1 MRLEFFQQVYP
12 ERLKKVPNG
21 DWGNGPMQLIGA
33 AVERSVAIKVL
44 RSTIIAGFVVAAV
57 LLPRP
62 LHAEPISTPVENQTP
77 PVETVNPTSPLV
89 QETAIFSIPPGTTI
103 TSSNWEQYKQFFTEG
118 EIGLWQGRW
127 FWKMPAD
134 VQINV
139 GPTKV
144 FPLPEPF
151 VELSEKY
158 GDQTQLV
165 RMSDGRWQLKNYA
178 AGMPFPVP
186 REPNMGLK
194 ILANLNY
201 RIAPHLVAG
210 FSDSGTVG
218 RICEIDRYGSTSCV
232 HVDYDF
238 RQMAYNW
245 EPGVPRVEP
254 DSGAAWLGEWVQAE
268 EPEQLRY
275 TADLVLQWQ
284 DNLRPEGHYAFIPAL
299 RRSMRLSDTSH
310 CEPLLSSTDRPR
322 DDSERG
328 WGGRASEFGH
338 SYDTARGWFEPVMGM
353 VPNSITSNNYFG
365 GVPTTSPQQL
375 SVMHGAWNGGIG
387 DFDVTSVKRQKLLAL
402 TQLTAQYGK
411 FPDSYDMPLGWAR
424 PSWGTWELRNVWVIE
439 VHPIPLIA
447 RCQRKRMIYVDT
459 SLSAPLAED
468 LYDDNMN
475 LSKVMV
481 LSSQPSA
488 VPGFGMQTW
497 AGGGIL
503 QLWDVQSAHALMS
516 LTTDERGRNWSIDS
530 AVKPQYNSISEF
542 QSPGGLMELMR

>member
-1 MRLEFFQQVYP
+1 MRALQF
-12 ERLKKVPNG
+12 
-21 DWGNGPMQLIGA
+21 
-33 AVERSVAIKVL
+33 
-44 RSTIIAGFVVAAV
+44 TIIAWFATVAVA
-57 LLPRP
+57 LPRL
-62 LHAEPISTPVENQTP
+62 LHAGPPSEQIENATPALEA
-77 PVETVNPTSPLV
+77 VNPASPTS
-89 QETAIFSIPPGTTI
+89 QETSASTIPPGTTI
-103 TSSNWEQYKQFFTEG
+103 TKTNWVQYKQFFTEG
-118 EIGLWQGRW
+118 EIGLWEGRW
-127 FWKMPAD
+127 TWRMPDD

-139 GPTKV
+139 GPPNV
-144 FPLPEPF
+144 YPLPEPF
-151 VELSEKY
+151 IELSEKY

-165 RMSDGRWQLKNYA
+165 RLSDGRWRLKNYV

-210 FSDSGTVG
+210 FSDSGALG
-218 RICEIDRYGSTSCV
+218 RICEIDRFGSTSCV
-232 HVDYDF
+232 RVDYDF

-254 DSGAAWLGEWVQAE
+254 GSGQAWLGEWVQAE

-275 TADLVLQWQ
+275 TADLVLLWQ
-284 DNLRPEGHYAFIPAL
+284 DNLRPEGHYAFIPAF
-299 RRSMRLSDTSH
+299 RRTMRLSDTSH
-310 CEPLLSSTDRPR
+310 CEPLLSSGDRTR
-322 DDSERG
+322 DDSEMA
-328 WGGRASEFGH
+328 WNGRMNEFDRDG
-338 SYDTARGWFEPVMGM
+338 DAARGWFEPVMGA
-353 VPNSITSNNYFG
+353 VPNAITTNNYFG

-387 DFDVTSVKRQKLLAL
+387 DFDVTSVKRRKLLSL
-402 TQLTAQYGK
+402 TQLTAEYGK
-411 FPDSYDMPLGWAR
+411 FPDTYNMPLGWAK

-447 RCQRKRMIYVDT
+447 RCHRKRVIYVDT

-481 LSSQPSA
+481 LSSQPLA
-488 VPGFGMQTW
+488 VAGFGMQTW

-503 QLWDVQSAHALMS
+503 QLWDVQSEHALMS
-516 LTTDERGRNWSIDS
+516 LTSDERGRTWSIDS
-530 AVKPQYNSISEF
+530 SVKPQYNSISEF